1 VTELEQAAA
10 VGELERVALLY
21 RGPFLDAVHLP
32 DAPEFEHWLTAESER
47 LAVIARKSL
56 EQLARDATARG
67 DAEVAVGW
75 WRRLA
80 ALDPLSGRV
89 AVGLMEALAASGDPA
104 GALRHAK
111 LYEILLREELG
122 VGPDAAVTR
131 LAERLRNPEA
141 PRPSSAPLSRPPVP
155 AAPVSE
161 RSSALAAPTPFA
173 PDERSATTDREMRAG
188 QDTSPSITATE
199 PNDSTAAVGARK
211 HAGPLRSRRI
221 RLWIAVTA
229 ALLAG
234 VIVAPL
240 LHPRRGTASP
250 LERQVLVVV
259 PFDIADPELRLWR
272 EGMVDVLSRNLDGAG
287 PVHTLSPTRVVREWK
302 GHADHEA
309 AQAFARATG
318 AQSALFGQLLRAGR
332 DSVRATATLLATR
345 TGEPIAE
352 FRRQDAN
359 ERMDRLTDS
368 LTADILRALGATMAL
383 GAARDAP
390 LRVGTSF
397 EALRAFLQGE
407 QFFRHAEWDSAVGHY
422 ARAVGIDSTF
432 ALAWRRLGLVASWQ
446 RLLQDSLTAA
456 YLLRAGAANR
466 GLGTRDSMLVTADS
480 LSAAAS
486 TTSDAAAR
494 SGLTRRLFATLDT
507 ATHLY
512 PGDPEVWFALGEAR
526 YHFGFGPLVGV
537 SERATLDAFDRA
549 IALDSAFAP
558 AYIHSVELGFNLGGA
573 PLGLR
578 YARAYLARNPTEA
591 AHRGVLLIE
600 PLIDERLAN
609 SPAVARLLDTARTSA
624 IVSARTILRRWPDS
638 AETAVQLGRILARGR
653 ASEYPLFSDVAFM
666 RRRLAEQLAFRG
678 HFVEAARV
686 LGVRDAPIFAE
697 LAYLGAVPQ
706 DDASAVFDR
715 WLRSDA
721 EVAHLAL
728 PWWSARRDTAA
739 LVAFLARVSRR
750 LGTDTLAAGLRSQLS
765 YDTASAGAHLA
776 LARGDTATALRRFLT
791 MPDTL
796 CTGCYLDR
804 LTRAR
809 LLAATGSVRAARRAL
824 DEPLDAFL
832 TPIEVLFALE
842 RARVANQL
850 GDSLAAR
857 ASYRLVHDAWVGGDS
872 TVLQMV
878 AEAARA
884 LTPPPPATPP
894 TPR

>member
-1 VTELEQAAA
+1 
-10 VGELERVALLY
+10 
-21 RGPFLDAVHLP
+21 
-32 DAPEFEHWLTAESER
+32 
-47 LAVIARKSL
+47 
-56 EQLARDATARG
+56 
-67 DAEVAVGW
+67 
-75 WRRLA
+75 
-80 ALDPLSGRV
+80 
-89 AVGLMEALAASGDPA
+89 
-104 GALRHAK
+104 
-111 LYEILLREELG
+111 
-122 VGPDAAVTR
+122 
-131 LAERLRNPEA
+131 
-141 PRPSSAPLSRPPVP
+141 
-155 AAPVSE
+155 
-161 RSSALAAPTPFA
+161 
-173 PDERSATTDREMRAG
+173 
-188 QDTSPSITATE
+188 
-199 PNDSTAAVGARK
+199 
-211 HAGPLRSRRI
+211 
-221 RLWIAVTA
+221 
-229 ALLAG
+229 
-234 VIVAPL
+234 
-240 LHPRRGTASP
+240 
-250 LERQVLVVV
+250 
-259 PFDIADPELRLWR
+259 
-272 EGMVDVLSRNLDGAG
+272 
-287 PVHTLSPTRVVREWK
+287 
-302 GHADHEA
+302 
-309 AQAFARATG
+309 
-318 AQSALFGQLLRAGR
+318 
-332 DSVRATATLLATR
+332 
-345 TGEPIAE
+345 
-352 FRRQDAN
+352 
-359 ERMDRLTDS
+359 
-368 LTADILRALGATMAL
+368 
-383 GAARDAP
+383 
-390 LRVGTSF
+390 
-397 EALRAFLQGE
+397 
-407 QFFRHAEWDSAVGHY
+407 
-422 ARAVGIDSTF
+422 
-432 ALAWRRLGLVASWQ
+432 
-446 RLLQDSLTAA
+446 
-456 YLLRAGAANR
+456 
-466 GLGTRDSMLVTADS
+466 
-480 LSAAAS
+480 
-486 TTSDAAAR
+486 
-494 SGLTRRLFATLDT
+494 
-507 ATHLY
+507 
-512 PGDPEVWFALGEAR
+512 
-526 YHFGFGPLVGV
+526 
-537 SERATLDAFDRA
+537 
-549 IALDSAFAP
+549 
-558 AYIHSVELGFNLGGA
+558 
-573 PLGLR
+573 
-578 YARAYLARNPTEA
+578 
-591 AHRGVLLIE
+591 VLLIE
-600 PLIDERLAN
+600 PLIDQRLAN

-653 ASEYPLFSDVAFM
+653 ASEYPVFSDVAFM

-791 MPDTL
+791 VPDTL